1 MVEILLP
8 WKTSILHALKLNT
21 ERTIV
26 MRIFYS
32 FAQMRFCDCFPTT
45 FALIGGVTDIKGKI
59 STLTIDRRK
68 ILLKGYKK
76 IRKLRISQLYSF
88 IQFNFFS

>member
-1 MVEILLP
+1 MVEFLLP

-26 MRIFYS
+26 VWVFYAL
-32 FAQMRFCDCFPTT
+32 AQMRFGQCFPTS
-45 FALIGGVTDIKGKI
+45 ALAMIGGVTDIKGKI

-76 IRKLRISQLYSF
+76 IRKLRRSQLYSF
-88 IQFNFFS
+88 I